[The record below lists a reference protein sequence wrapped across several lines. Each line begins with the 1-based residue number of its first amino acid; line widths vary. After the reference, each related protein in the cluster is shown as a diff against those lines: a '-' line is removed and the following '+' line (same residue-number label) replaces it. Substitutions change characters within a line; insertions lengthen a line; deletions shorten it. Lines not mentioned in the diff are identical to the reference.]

1 MDLQTVFA
9 SAIKAPI
16 IIEAVK
22 DVCHPL
28 ADAVLSEL
36 YPYIYFSLILVT
48 LSFILQIAV
57 MGILIRYARIARNNI

>member
-1 MDLQTVFA
+1 MDMQTVFA
-9 SAIKAPI
+9 SAIKSPI

-22 DVCHPL
+22 DVCSPL
-28 ADAVLSEL
+28 ADAVFSEL

-57 MGILIRYARIARNNI
+57 MGILIRYARIARNNS

>member
-1 MDLQTVFA
+1 MFA

-22 DVCHPL
+22 DVCRPL

-57 MGILIRYARIARNNI
+57 MGILIRYARIARNNS